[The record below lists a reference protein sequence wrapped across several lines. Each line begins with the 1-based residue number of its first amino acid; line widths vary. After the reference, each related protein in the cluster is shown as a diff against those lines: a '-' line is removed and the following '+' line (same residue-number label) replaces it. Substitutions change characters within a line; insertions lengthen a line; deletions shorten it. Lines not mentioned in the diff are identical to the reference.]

1 MVEKDNNVEEL
12 ESPAQAAKSL
22 GISVATLRKY
32 SLLIEKVTDNRE
44 YYQRTK
50 QKARLYSK
58 KNLEELHKLQELSK
72 EDDLTLQQAAEQI
85 FEISAKDNTRKL
97 EESKNLPDNKVKVND
112 NKTMVDAQEV
122 IKLLMMVKETITG
135 QNEAIQN
142 LQKQVTR
149 IEDQNQK
156 LIAAANQLP
165 QPKGNKNTTHTT
177 STQPVSNVGT
187 EDESTTEKVIPKAA
201 ESEAAL
207 KSLAHV
213 NRSLAQMQMK
223 VKKKHWWER
232 LFK

>member
-1 MVEKDNNVEEL
+1 MVENDNNFEEL

-32 SLLIEKVTDNRE
+32 SLLIEKVTDNRD

-85 FEISAKDNTRKL
+85 FEISAADNNPKTEK
-97 EESKNLPDNKVKVND
+97 SKNLPDNKVTD

-165 QPKGNKNTTHTT
+165 QPKENTTHTT
-177 STQPVSNVGT
+177 STQSGSNVQT
-187 EDESTTEKVIPKAA
+187 EDKTSTEKVIPKAA

>member
-1 MVEKDNNVEEL
+1 MESDNQVEEL
-12 ESPAQAAKSL
+12 QAPAQAAKTL

-32 SLLIEKVTDNRE
+32 SLLIEKVTGNRD

-58 KNLEELHKLQELSK
+58 KNLEELHKLQEMSK
-72 EDDLTLQQAAEQI
+72 EEDVTLQQAAEQI
-85 FEISAKDNTRKL
+85 FEISSSNRKKS
-97 EESKNLPDNKVKVND
+97 EKSLPSNKVNE

-165 QPKGNKNTTHTT
+165 QPKEKGDDN
-177 STQPVSNVGT
+177 SNVSVQSNSSSPV
-187 EDESTTEKVIPKAA
+187 EDKSSAQKVIPKAA

>member
-1 MVEKDNNVEEL
+1 MEEKRSVEKDNNVEEL
-12 ESPAQAAKSL
+12 QAPAQAAKSL

-32 SLLIEKVTDNRE
+32 SLLIEKVTDNRD

-50 QKARLYSK
+50 QKARLYSE
-58 KNLEELHKLQELSK
+58 KNLEELRKLQELSK

-85 FEISAKDNTRKL
+85 FEISDAGKKKTEKI
-97 EESKNLPDNKVKVND
+97 KNLPGNEVNG

-156 LIAAANQLP
+156 LIAATKQLP
-165 QPKGNKNTTHTT
+165 QPQENNNPSSQT
-177 STQPVSNVGT
+177 SSNVQV
-187 EDESTTEKVIPKAA
+187 EDKASTEKVIPEAA
-201 ESEAAL
+201 ESEVAL

>member
-1 MVEKDNNVEEL
+1 MEEKIVESDNQVEEL
-12 ESPAQAAKSL
+12 QAPAQAAKTL

-32 SLLIEKVTDNRE
+32 SLLIEKVTGNRD

-58 KNLEELHKLQELSK
+58 KNLEELHKLQEMSK
-72 EDDLTLQQAAEQI
+72 EEDVTLQQAAEQI
-85 FEISAKDNTRKL
+85 FEISSSNRKKS
-97 EESKNLPDNKVKVND
+97 EKSLPSNKVNE

-165 QPKGNKNTTHTT
+165 QPKEKSDDSSTVSVQST
-177 STQPVSNVGT
+177 SSSPV
-187 EDESTTEKVIPKAA
+187 EDKSSAQKVIPKAA

>member
-1 MVEKDNNVEEL
+1 MAEKDNNLEGF

-32 SLLIEKVTDNRE
+32 SLLIEKVTDNRD

-72 EDDLTLQQAAEQI
+72 NDDLTLQEAAEQI
-85 FEISAKDNTRKL
+85 FEVNGKTTKSEK
-97 EESKNLPDNKVKVND
+97 SKNLPDNKVNT
-112 NKTMVDAQEV
+112 KTMVDAQEV

-135 QNEAIQN
+135 QNEAIQT

-156 LIAAANQLP
+156 LIAATKQLP
-165 QPKGNKNTTHTT
+165 QPEEKKSNKVASSQTVSSSQTANTT
-177 STQPVSNVGT
+177 SA
-187 EDESTTEKVIPKAA
+187 EKVSPKAA
-201 ESEAAL
+201 EEDAL

-223 VKKKHWWER
+223 VKKKHWWEK

>member
-1 MVEKDNNVEEL
+1 MESDNQGEEL
-12 ESPAQAAKSL
+12 QAPAQAAKTL

-72 EDDLTLQQAAEQI
+72 EEDVTLQQAAEQL
-85 FEISAKDNTRKL
+85 FEISGSDS
-97 EESKNLPDNKVKVND
+97 SKSEKHLPSNKVNE

-149 IEDQNQK
+149 IEDQNKK
-156 LIAAANQLP
+156 LIAATNQLP
-165 QPKGNKNTTHTT
+165 QPKEKSGAVPNAPVQST
-177 STQPVSNVGT
+177 SSGQV
-187 EDESTTEKVIPKAA
+187 EDKSSTEKVIPKAA

>member
-1 MVEKDNNVEEL
+1 MESDNQVEEL
-12 ESPAQAAKSL
+12 QAPAQAAKTL

-32 SLLIEKVTDNRE
+32 SLLIEKVTGNRD

-58 KNLEELHKLQELSK
+58 KNLEELHKLQEMSK
-72 EDDLTLQQAAEQI
+72 EEDVTLQQAAEQI
-85 FEISAKDNTRKL
+85 FEISSSNRKKS
-97 EESKNLPDNKVKVND
+97 EKSLPSNKVNE

-165 QPKGNKNTTHTT
+165 QPKEKSDDSSTVSVQST
-177 STQPVSNVGT
+177 SSSPV
-187 EDESTTEKVIPKAA
+187 EDKSSAQKVIPKAA